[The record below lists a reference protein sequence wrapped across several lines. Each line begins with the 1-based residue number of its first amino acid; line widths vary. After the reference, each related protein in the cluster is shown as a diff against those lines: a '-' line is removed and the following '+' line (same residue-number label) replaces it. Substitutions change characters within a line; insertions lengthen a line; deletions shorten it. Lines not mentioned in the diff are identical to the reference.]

1 MTSPSALECKGSV
14 AGSHAHTDLW
24 RKRQISCVSRW
35 VRGGGENPFGSCFL
49 LHECMCREFVLSV
62 FRAESLQ
69 PAMRMVWSHICL
81 AERALGFSWNPSFSS
96 CSSHF
101 RKNMICCENENN
113 DAVAHRA
120 VVINWGERKAAL
132 CGSIIWI
139 RWWYTHTHTHNDV
152 TVSPHWGREGGEKER
167 LGLRSVL
174 HSATQSPPRSGLCSI
189 TVRHTPSTPPPP
201 HAL

>member
-14 AGSHAHTDLW
+14 AGSHEHTDLW

-35 VRGGGENPFGSCFL
+35 VRGGKKNPFGSCFL

-101 RKNMICCENENN
+101 RKNMICCENENK

-120 VVINWGERKAAL
+120 VVINWGERKAAPPNK
-132 CGSIIWI
+132 
-139 RWWYTHTHTHNDV
+139 HTHTM
-152 TVSPHWGREGGEKER
+152 TWLCPLAEGGKEEKGETGFT
-167 LGLRSVL
+167 LCAPLRHPES
-174 HSATQSPPRSGLCSI
+174 TQVEAVQHHCQTYPKYTSPTPRPLSLW
-189 TVRHTPSTPPPP
+189 
-201 HAL
+201 